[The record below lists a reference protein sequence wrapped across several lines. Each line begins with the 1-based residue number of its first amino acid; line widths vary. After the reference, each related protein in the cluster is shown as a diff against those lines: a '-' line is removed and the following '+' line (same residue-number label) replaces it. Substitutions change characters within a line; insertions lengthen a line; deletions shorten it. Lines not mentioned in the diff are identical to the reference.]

1 MVMEYWN
8 CRIIRVSGGWQR
20 SFRCRMGM
28 CRILFGRIR
37 DYIYRLGAFA
47 EICGIFGFAVNT
59 RYLTPLF
66 FMSMK
71 SRVRV
76 WCW

>member
-47 EICGIFGFAVNT
+47 GSLG
-59 RYLTPLF
+59 LL
-66 FMSMK
+66 
-71 SRVRV
+71 
-76 WCW
+76 